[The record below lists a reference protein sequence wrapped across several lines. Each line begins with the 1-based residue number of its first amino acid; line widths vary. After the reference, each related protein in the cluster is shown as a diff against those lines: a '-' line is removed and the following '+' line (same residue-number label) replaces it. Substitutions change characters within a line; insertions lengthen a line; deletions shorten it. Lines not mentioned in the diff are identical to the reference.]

1 MKSLLIILTVSIA
14 LFSCSNKSA
23 TTLKGNVIEVS
34 GASDNKSGDT
44 ICVANTQ
51 LMESWHKAEYM
62 MPDTVIYKDGRFV
75 EFQRVIIK

>member
-1 MKSLLIILTVSIA
+1 MKFLLITLTALIA
-14 LFSCSNKSA
+14 LSSCSNKTA

-34 GASDNKSGDT
+34 GAGDNKAGDT

-51 LMESWHKAEYM
+51 ILESWHKAGYM
-62 MPDTVIYKDGRFV
+62 MPDTIIYKDGRFV